1 MKWNSGDSYSE
12 LYVGHCRLDAGKKY
26 IKRLDKILAGTAFV
40 INSSLLLHCFKFNLK
55 KLH

>member
-12 LYVGHCRLDAGKKY
+12 LYVGHCRLDAGKEY
-26 IKRLDKILAGTAFV
+26 IKRLDKILAGAAFV
-40 INSSLLLHCFKFNLK
+40 INSSLLLHCFKSNLT